1 MLAAEQLLLGK
12 PVVERRQPQRRHLA
26 VGAGEFDLTPQLQ
39 VVGAEFVVGAKPIDT
54 DNAALGCSFRL
65 VG

>member
-39 VVGAEFVVGAKPIDT
+39 VVGAEFVVGGEAHRHRQCS
-54 DNAALGCSFRL
+54 LGMF
-65 VG
+65 V